1 MLTRLLHACG
11 LYLGEKNELMP
22 SQADNPDGFWEHLGF
37 VALNDELLNALGGAW
52 DLPPRADETFT
63 RPELDPLRLK
73 ARLLI
78 ESFDSAHVW
87 GWKDPRN
94 SLTLQFWQGLLP
106 ALKTLIIVRNPL
118 EVAYSMKERNG
129 TSYAFGLRLW
139 EIYNRRLIEAP
150 GKHERLVT
158 HYDLFFENAEKE
170 LRRIANFIGLPDAKI
185 RSVAKLVATKRR
197 HTHFTID
204 QLIDAR
210 VSREVI
216 ELYRT
221 LITEGSARKTSVAKS
236 GHRVES
242 TESDIVPGSV
252 SRLDAS
258 IPDRFAQIE
267 HLYGELLAQTE
278 ARHKSEMEKLSAHV
292 AHTETQHKAQV
303 EKLTTH
309 LRHTEEQH
317 KSQVK
322 ELTTHLTHTEE
333 QHKSQVK
340 ELTTHLTHTE
350 EQHKSQ
356 VKELTTH
363 LTHTEAQHKS
373 QVKELTTHLAHT
385 EKQYIA
391 QVEEISAHL
400 AKTEKQYIAQVEEI
414 SAHLVKTEADYN
426 NEIEQL
432 RQRIMEMNGLLH
444 QRSVNLAEDEKY
456 ITELTDRLRK
466 QLHNTRRLSR
476 LLDDTDDAARKLRT
490 SRRWQLANPGAT
502 LKAKLAHK
510 KAPAGFGHL
519 EKIVTAYSKWRKE
532 HPEIKKIDDEIK
544 AAQVAQIPR
553 SGQPETDGQAAAG
566 VPREEPVAKPVGP
579 VLPLTPICF
588 PQHEEVDVSIIIP
601 VFNQLEYTHACLA
614 SLQAVQEQAPFEVIV
629 VDDCSTD
636 TTRDAIAQIPGVVY
650 LRNDSNSG
658 FIASCNAGAKMARG
672 KYLVFLNND
681 TLVKPGWLTA
691 LLDTFKEERRAGIVG
706 SKLLYPDGRL
716 QEAGGIIWQDASGW
730 NYGKS
735 DDPRKPEYNY
745 LRDVDYCSAA
755 ALMVPKAL
763 FESVGGFDSRYA
775 PGYYED
781 TDLAFKVR
789 QAGYR
794 VLYQPLSEVIHYE
807 GATGGTDISTGAKK
821 HQEINR
827 STFAE
832 VWSDE
837 LAKRPANGDVTFL
850 QRPRTPSGK
859 NILVIDHHL
868 PMPDRDSGSLRMFQI
883 LKILHRLGHR
893 VTFLPDNLADMPP
906 YTCELQ
912 KRGIQVVHHPYVKRV
927 RDYLMSH
934 GPMFDVV
941 VLSRCDFARKHI
953 ADVRLHAPQSRI
965 IFDTVDLHY
974 LREQREAQLTQDPD
988 VRRKA
993 QERQLLEDYL
1003 IKEADET
1010 WVVSPIEQQMLQ
1022 ENWPNKSIQ
1031 LVSNIVDVTGPV
1043 TPFALRRDWLFIG
1056 GFQHRPNID
1065 AVLFFVE
1072 EIYPLVRDRLPDTK
1086 FYIIG
1091 DKAPPEIVALANDR
1105 IIVAG
1110 LQRNVR
1116 SFFDSVRLSVAPLR
1130 FGAGIKGKINQSMA
1144 FGVPVVATSIAVEG
1158 MNLAD
1163 HEHVLV
1169 ADEPED
1175 FARALI
1181 ELYESEELW
1190 KRLSQNGIRK
1200 TQELYSTDAAREKLE
1215 FLFSDRHL
1223 KSLESSRPIAEA
1235 ELVAAA
1241 DAGYRSE

>member
-1 MLTRLLHACG
+1 MVTRLLHACG
-11 LYLGEKNELMP
+11 LYLGPKDALMP
-22 SQADNPDGFWEHLGF
+22 PQADNPDGFWEHLGF
-37 VALNDELLNALGGAW
+37 VGLNDELLDALGGAW
-52 DLPPRADETFT
+52 DLPPKTNENLSKDR
-63 RPELDPLRLK
+63 LDQLRMK

-78 ESFDSAHVW
+78 EGFDSGPIW

-94 SLTLQFWQGLLP
+94 SLTLPFWEDLLP
-106 ALKTLIIVRNPL
+106 GLKTLIIVRNPL
-118 EVAYSMKERNG
+118 EVAYSMRKRNG

-139 EIYNRRLIEAP
+139 EIYNRRLIEAA
-150 GKHERLVT
+150 GERDRLLT
-158 HYDLFFENAEKE
+158 HYDLFFENAERE
-170 LRRIANFIGLPDAKI
+170 LQRIANFVGLPDAKI
-185 RSVAKLVATKRR
+185 HNAAELVATKRR
-197 HTHFTID
+197 HTHFAID
-204 QLIDAR
+204 QLIDAG
-210 VSREVI
+210 VSGEVV
-216 ELYRT
+216 ELYRA
-221 LITEGSARKTSVAKS
+221 LIAQASPKRRKTSVAKS
-236 GHRVES
+236 APSAKSHE
-242 TESDIVPGSV
+242 TDLLPGAV
-252 SRLDAS
+252 SRLDS
-258 IPDRFAQIE
+258 FIPDRFAQFE
-267 HLYGELLAQTE
+267 RLYGELLAQTE
-278 ARHKSEMEKLSAHV
+278 ARHKAEMEKLSAHL
-292 AHTETQHKAQV
+292 AHSEELHKA
-303 EKLTTH
+303 
-309 LRHTEEQH
+309 
-317 KSQVK
+317 
-322 ELTTHLTHTEE
+322 
-333 QHKSQVK
+333 
-340 ELTTHLTHTE
+340 
-350 EQHKSQ
+350 
-356 VKELTTH
+356 
-363 LTHTEAQHKS
+363 
-373 QVKELTTHLAHT
+373 QVKELTTHLAKTEAAHKAQVKELTTHLAKTEAAHKAQVKELTTHLAKT
-385 EKQYIA
+385 EKHYKA
-391 QVEEISAHL
+391 QIEEISAHL
-400 AKTEKQYIAQVEEI
+400 A
-414 SAHLVKTEADYN
+414 KTEADYN

-432 RQRIMEMNGLLH
+432 RERILALNGLLH
-444 QRSVNLAEDEKY
+444 QRNVNLAEDDKY
-456 ITELTDRLRK
+456 IAELTDRLRK
-466 QLHNTRRLSR
+466 QLHNTRRLAR

-502 LKAKLAHK
+502 LKAKLSHK
-510 KAPAGFGHL
+510 KTPSGYGHL
-519 EKIVTAYSKWRKE
+519 ERIAAAYSKWRKE

-544 AAQVAQIPR
+544 AVQVAQVPR
-553 SGQPETDGQAAAG
+553 SGQPGTDGQAPASAPCEEVVAA
-566 VPREEPVAKPVGP
+566 PVGP
-579 VLPLTPICF
+579 SLPLASICF
-588 PQHEEVDVSIIIP
+588 PQYEEVDVSIIIP
-601 VFNQLEYTHACLA
+601 VFNQFEYTHACIA
-614 SLQAVQEQAPFEVIV
+614 SLQAVQEQPRFEVIV

-636 TTRDAIAQIPGVVY
+636 STTELIPQISGVVY

-658 FIASCNAGAKMARG
+658 FIASCNTGGKTARG

-730 NYGKS
+730 NYGKF
-735 DDPRKPEYNY
+735 DDPGKPEYNY
-745 LRDVDYCSAA
+745 LRDVDYCSGA
-755 ALMVPKAL
+755 ALMIPKAL
-763 FESVGGFDSRYA
+763 FESVGGFDSRYQPA
-775 PGYYED
+775 YYED

-850 QRPRTPSGK
+850 HRPSTPSGK

-883 LKILHRLGHR
+883 LKILHWLGHR

-906 YTCELQ
+906 YTSELR

-927 RDYLMSH
+927 RDYLISH

-988 VRRKA
+988 VHRKA
-993 QERQLLEDYL
+993 QERQVSEDYL

-1010 WVVSPIEQQMLQ
+1010 WVVSPIEQQILQ
-1022 ENWPNKSIQ
+1022 ENWPHKSIQ

-1065 AVLFFVE
+1065 AVLFFVG

-1091 DKAPPEIVALANDR
+1091 DKAPPEIVALASDR
-1105 IIVAG
+1105 IVVAG

-1158 MNLAD
+1158 MNLVD

-1169 ADEPED
+1169 ADEPQD

-1190 KRLSQNGIRK
+1190 KRLSLNGISK

-1223 KSLESSRPIAEA
+1223 KSLKPSQSIMEP
-1235 ELVAAA
+1235 ELVVAG
-1241 DAGYRSE
+1241 DVGYRQ

>member
-1 MLTRLLHACG
+1 VKSNAETQRAICIAGAHRSGTSMVTRLLHGCG
-11 LYLGEKNELMP
+11 LYLGPKDALMP
-22 SQADNPDGFWEHLGF
+22 PQADNPDGFWEHLGF
-37 VALNDELLNALGGAW
+37 VALNDELLEALGGAW
-52 DLPPRADETFT
+52 DLPPKTDDNLSNER
-63 RPELDPLRLK
+63 LDPLRMK

-78 ESFDSAHVW
+78 EGFHSAQIW

-94 SLTLQFWQGLLP
+94 SLTLPFWEDLLP
-106 ALKTLIIVRNPL
+106 GLKTLIIVRNPL
-118 EVAYSMKERNG
+118 EVAYSMRKRNG

-139 EIYNRRLIEAP
+139 EIYNRRLIETA
-150 GKHERLVT
+150 GKHDRLFT

-170 LRRIANFIGLPDAKI
+170 LQRIANFVGLADAKI
-185 RSVAKLVATKRR
+185 HGAAELVATKRR
-197 HTHFTID
+197 HTHFAVD
-204 QLIDAR
+204 QLVDAG
-210 VSREVI
+210 VSGEVV
-216 ELYRT
+216 ELYRA
-221 LITEGSARKTSVAKS
+221 LIAQASPTRRKTSAAKS
-236 GHRVES
+236 
-242 TESDIVPGSV
+242 VPGAKSDETDLLPGAV
-252 SRLDAS
+252 SRLDS
-258 IPDRFAQIE
+258 FVPDRFAQIE

-278 ARHKSEMEKLSAHV
+278 ARHKAEMEKLSAHL
-292 AHTETQHKAQV
+292 AHSEELHKA
-303 EKLTTH
+303 
-309 LRHTEEQH
+309 
-317 KSQVK
+317 
-322 ELTTHLTHTEE
+322 
-333 QHKSQVK
+333 
-340 ELTTHLTHTE
+340 
-350 EQHKSQ
+350 
-356 VKELTTH
+356 
-363 LTHTEAQHKS
+363 
-373 QVKELTTHLAHT
+373 QVKELTTHLAKT
-385 EKQYIA
+385 EAAHKVQVKELTTHLAKTETQYKA
-391 QVEEISAHL
+391 QIQEISAHL
-400 AKTEKQYIAQVEEI
+400 AKTESDHKAQV
-414 SAHLVKTEADYN
+414 ADLTTHYT

-432 RQRIMEMNGLLH
+432 RQRIVEMNGLLH

-456 ITELTDRLRK
+456 IAELTDRLRK

-502 LKAKLAHK
+502 LKAKLAHRK
-510 KAPAGFGHL
+510 EPAGYGHL
-519 EKIVTAYSKWRKE
+519 ERIVAAYSKWRKE
-532 HPEIKKIDDEIK
+532 HPEIKKIDGEIQ
-544 AAQVAQIPR
+544 AAQVVKIPR
-553 SGQPETDGQAAAG
+553 SGQAGTDGQAPASA
-566 VPREEPVAKPVGP
+566 PREDAVAVPVEP
-579 VLPLTPICF
+579 VLPLTSICF
-588 PQHEEVDVSIIIP
+588 PQHEEVDVSIVIP
-601 VFNQLEYTHACLA
+601 VFNQLEYTHACLV
-614 SLQAVQEQAPFEVIV
+614 SLQAVQEQPRFEVIV

-636 TTRDAIAQIPGVVY
+636 GTPEVITQIPGVVY
-650 LRNDSNSG
+650 LRNDNNSG
-658 FIASCNAGAKMARG
+658 FIASCNTGAKAARG

-681 TLVKPGWLTA
+681 TLVKTGWLTS

-730 NYGKS
+730 NYGKF
-735 DDPRKPEYNY
+735 DDPGKPEYNY

-789 QAGYR
+789 QTGYR
-794 VLYQPLSEVIHYE
+794 VLYQPLSEVIHHE

-850 QRPRTPSGK
+850 QRPRTLSGK
-859 NILVIDHHL
+859 NVLVIDHHL

-893 VTFLPDNLADMPP
+893 ITFLPDNLADMPS
-906 YTCELQ
+906 YTFELQ

-927 RDYLMSH
+927 RDYLISH

-993 QERQLLEDYL
+993 QERQLLEDSL

-1072 EIYPLVRDRLPDTK
+1072 EIYPLVRDRLPDTR

-1091 DKAPPEIVALANDR
+1091 DKAPPEIVALASDR
-1105 IIVAG
+1105 IVVAG

-1169 ADEPED
+1169 ADEPQD

-1190 KRLSQNGIRK
+1190 KQLSQNGISK

-1223 KSLESSRPIAEA
+1223 KSLEPSQPIAEH

-1241 DAGYRSE
+1241 DVGYRQ

>member
-1 MLTRLLHACG
+1 MTL
-11 LYLGEKNELMP
+11 P
-22 SQADNPDGFWEHLGF
+22 FWE
-37 VALNDELLNALGGAW
+37 D
-52 DLPPRADETFT
+52 
-63 RPELDPLRLK
+63 
-73 ARLLI
+73 
-78 ESFDSAHVW
+78 
-87 GWKDPRN
+87 
-94 SLTLQFWQGLLP
+94 LLP
-106 ALKTLIIVRNPL
+106 GLKTLIIVRNPL
-118 EVAYSMKERNG
+118 EVAYSMRKRNG

-139 EIYNRRLIEAP
+139 EIYNRRLIEAA
-150 GKHERLVT
+150 GKHDRLVT

-170 LRRIANFIGLPDAKI
+170 LQRIANFIGLPDAKI
-185 RSVAKLVATKRR
+185 HSAAELVATKRR
-197 HTHFTID
+197 HTHFAID
-204 QLIDAR
+204 QLVDAG
-210 VSREVI
+210 VSGEVV
-216 ELYRT
+216 ELYRA
-221 LITEGSARKTSVAKS
+221 LIAEASPTRRKTSVTKSARRAKS
-236 GHRVES
+236 HE
-242 TESDIVPGSV
+242 TDLLPGAV
-252 SRLDAS
+252 SRLDS
-258 IPDRFAQIE
+258 FVPDRFAQIE
-267 HLYGELLAQTE
+267 HLYGELLAQTQ
-278 ARHKSEMEKLSAHV
+278 ARHKAEMEKLNAHL
-292 AHTETQHKAQV
+292 AHSEELHKA
-303 EKLTTH
+303 
-309 LRHTEEQH
+309 
-317 KSQVK
+317 
-322 ELTTHLTHTEE
+322 
-333 QHKSQVK
+333 
-340 ELTTHLTHTE
+340 
-350 EQHKSQ
+350 
-356 VKELTTH
+356 
-363 LTHTEAQHKS
+363 
-373 QVKELTTHLAHT
+373 QVKELTTHLAKT
-385 EKQYIA
+385 EAAHKA
-391 QVEEISAHL
+391 QVKELTTHLAKTEAYKAQVRNSRHLANEGKAQIEEISAHL
-400 AKTEKQYIAQVEEI
+400 AKTE
-414 SAHLVKTEADYN
+414 ADHKAKWRNSLTRYN

-432 RQRIMEMNGLLH
+432 RQRIMEMNALLH

-456 ITELTDRLRK
+456 IAELTDRLRK

-502 LKAKLAHK
+502 LKAKLAHR

-519 EKIVTAYSKWRKE
+519 EKIVAAYSKWRKE

-544 AAQVAQIPR
+544 AAQIATIPR
-553 SGQPETDGQAAAG
+553 SGQPETDGQAPVSA
-566 VPREEPVAKPVGP
+566 PREDAVAAPVGP
-579 VLPLTPICF
+579 VLPLTSICF

-614 SLQAVQEQAPFEVIV
+614 SLQAVQEQPRFEVIV

-636 TTRDAIAQIPGVVY
+636 GTPEVITQIPGVVY

-658 FIASCNAGAKMARG
+658 FIASCNTGAKTARG

-730 NYGKS
+730 NYGKF
-735 DDPRKPEYNY
+735 DDPGKPEYNY

-763 FESVGGFDSRYA
+763 FESAGGFDSRYA

-927 RDYLMSH
+927 RDYLISH

-993 QERQLLEDYL
+993 QEKQLLEDYL

-1022 ENWPNKSIQ
+1022 ENWPHKSIQ
-1031 LVSNIVDVTGPV
+1031 LVSNIVDVAGPV

-1091 DKAPPEIVALANDR
+1091 DKAPPEIVALASDR

-1110 LQRNVR
+1110 LQRDAR

-1169 ADEPED
+1169 ADEPQD

-1190 KRLSQNGIRK
+1190 KRLSQNGISK

-1223 KSLESSRPIAEA
+1223 KSLEPSQSIAEP
-1235 ELVAAA
+1235 ELVVAA
-1241 DAGYRSE
+1241 DVGYRQ

>member
-1 MLTRLLHACG
+1 MVTRLLHGCG
-11 LYLGEKNELMP
+11 LYLGPKDALMP
-22 SQADNPDGFWEHLGF
+22 PQADNPDGFWEHLGF

-52 DLPPRADETFT
+52 DLPPKPNENLFHDR
-63 RPELDPLRLK
+63 LDPLRMK

-78 ESFDSAHVW
+78 EGFDSAQLW

-94 SLTLQFWQGLLP
+94 SLTLPFWEDLLP
-106 ALKTLIIVRNPL
+106 GLKTLIVVRNPL
-118 EVAYSMKERNG
+118 EVAYSMGKRNG

-139 EIYNRRLIEAP
+139 EIYNRRLIEAAS
-150 GKHERLVT
+150 GRDHLVT
-158 HYDLFFENAEKE
+158 HYDRFFENAEKE
-170 LRRIANFIGLPDAKI
+170 LQRIANFVGLPDAKI
-185 RSVAKLVATKRR
+185 HSAAELVATKRR

-204 QLIDAR
+204 QLVDTG
-210 VSREVI
+210 VSGEVI
-216 ELYRT
+216 ELYRALVAET
-221 LITEGSARKTSVAKS
+221 APKKAKPSVA
-236 GHRVES
+236 
-242 TESDIVPGSV
+242 ESDRPVKSHETDLLPGAV
-252 SRLDAS
+252 SRLDS
-258 IPDRFAQIE
+258 FVPDRFVQIE
-267 HLYGELLAQTE
+267 QLYGELLAQAE
-278 ARHKSEMEKLSAHV
+278 ARHEAEMDR
-292 AHTETQHKAQV
+292 HKAQV
-303 EKLTTH
+303 
-309 LRHTEEQH
+309 
-317 KSQVK
+317 K
-322 ELTTHLTHTEE
+322 EI
-333 QHKSQVK
+333 
-340 ELTTHLTHTE
+340 
-350 EQHKSQ
+350 
-356 VKELTTH
+356 
-363 LTHTEAQHKS
+363 
-373 QVKELTTHLAHT
+373 TTHLAKT
-385 EKQYIA
+385 EKQYIS
-391 QVEEISAHL
+391 QIEEISAHL
-400 AKTEKQYIAQVEEI
+400 AKTET
-414 SAHLVKTEADYN
+414 SYN
-426 NEIEQL
+426 KEIEQL
-432 RQRIMEMNGLLH
+432 RQRIVEMNDLLH

-456 ITELTDRLRK
+456 IGELTDRLRK

-476 LLDDTDDAARKLRT
+476 LLNDTDEAARKLRT
-490 SRRWQLANPGAT
+490 SFRWQLANPGAT
-502 LKAKLAHK
+502 LKAKLGHS
-510 KAPAGFGHL
+510 KAPTGYGHL
-519 EKIVTAYSKWRKE
+519 ERIVAAYSKWLKE

-544 AAQVAQIPR
+544 AAQIVRLPR
-553 SGQPETDGQAAAG
+553 SGEPGTDGQAPASVPGENAVAA
-566 VPREEPVAKPVGP
+566 PVGP
-579 VLPLTPICF
+579 VLPLTSICF

-614 SLQAVQEQAPFEVIV
+614 SLQAVQEQPRFDVVV

-636 TTRDAIAQIPGVVY
+636 GTADAIAQIPGVVY
-650 LRNDSNSG
+650 LCNDSNSG
-658 FIASCNAGAKMARG
+658 FIASCNAGAKAARG

-681 TLVKPGWLTA
+681 TVVKLGWLTA
-691 LLDTFKEERRAGIVG
+691 LLDTFKEEQRAGIVG
-706 SKLLYPDGRL
+706 SKLLYQDGRL
-716 QEAGGIIWQDASGW
+716 QEAGGIVWQDASGW
-730 NYGKS
+730 NYGKF
-735 DDPRKPEYNY
+735 DDPGKPEYNY

-755 ALMVPKAL
+755 ALMIPKAL
-763 FESVGGFDSRYA
+763 FESAGGFDSRYA

-789 QAGYR
+789 HAGYR

-832 VWSDE
+832 MWSAE
-837 LAKRPANGDVTFL
+837 LAKRPVNGDVSFL
-850 QRPRTPSGK
+850 NQPRTPSGK

-893 VTFLPDNLADMPP
+893 VTFLPDNLADLPP
-906 YTCELQ
+906 YTSELQ
-912 KRGIQVVHHPYVKRV
+912 KRGIQVVHYPHVKKV
-927 RDYLMSH
+927 RDYLISH
-934 GPMFDVV
+934 GRIFDVV

-953 ADVRLHAPQSRI
+953 ADVRLYAPQSRV

-988 VRRKA
+988 VLRKA
-993 QERQLLEDYL
+993 QERQLREDSL

-1031 LVSNIVDVTGPV
+1031 LVSNIVDVTEPV

-1065 AVLFFVE
+1065 AVLFFLE

-1091 DKAPPEIVALANDR
+1091 DKAPPEIVALASDR

-1110 LQRNVR
+1110 LQRNAR
-1116 SFFDSVRLSVAPLR
+1116 SFFESVRLSVSPLR

-1158 MNLAD
+1158 MNLVD

-1169 ADEPED
+1169 ADEPKD
-1175 FARALI
+1175 FAHALV

-1190 KRLSQNGIRK
+1190 KRLSRNGICK

-1223 KSLESSRPIAEA
+1223 KSLERSQSIAEPD
-1235 ELVAAA
+1235 LVVAA
-1241 DAGYRSE
+1241 DIGYRQ